1 MVQLSPEH
9 TMPPASGDGTDL
21 ADCCQRGP
29 RTRSSGAMTNV
40 EVTDDRRF
48 WAVS

>member
-1 MVQLSPEH
+1 
-9 TMPPASGDGTDL
+9 MPPDNGDGTDL

-29 RTRSSGAMTNV
+29 RSGVQGGAMTNI
-40 EVTDDRRF
+40 EVTDDRGV

>member
-1 MVQLSPEH
+1 
-9 TMPPASGDGTDL
+9 MPPASGDGTDL

-29 RTRSSGAMTNV
+29 RTQGPGGAMTNV
-40 EVTDDRRF
+40 EVTDDRKV